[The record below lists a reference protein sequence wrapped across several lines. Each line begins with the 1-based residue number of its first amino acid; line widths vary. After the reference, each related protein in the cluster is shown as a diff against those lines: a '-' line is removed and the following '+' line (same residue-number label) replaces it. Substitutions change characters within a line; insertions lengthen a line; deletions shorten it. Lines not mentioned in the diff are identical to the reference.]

1 MRASL
6 SSTSLIR
13 ARARFL
19 TAHCVVQRKATLD
32 LKMVVFG
39 LFPFFLAIMNIDAV
53 GNSVYKFLQGYIF
66 NSLGV
71 YIGVE
76 LLGHTVPLC
85 LTF

>member
-1 MRASL
+1 MPFRSKAIVRAL

-39 LFPFFLAIMNIDAV
+39 LFPFFLI
-53 GNSVYKFLQGYIF
+53 SVVVWHPRILAKVV
-66 NSLGV
+66 LGIV
-71 YIGVE
+71 K
-76 LLGHTVPLC
+76 
-85 LTF
+85 